1 MQVTNQQPASPQ
13 WPHIRND
20 WPHLQEDYVQNRP
33 KDPSANW
40 PQRPIPEVVQQ
51 QDTVETHPNKKPHK
65 EYSEEE
71 YGDTDQQE
79 TDEEIKTTEAP
90 KKVNFMKHTPKF
102 S

>member
-1 MQVTNQQPASPQ
+1 MTNQQPASPQ

-33 KDPSANW
+33 KDPSPIW
-40 PQRPIPEVVQQ
+40 PQRPIPDAIQ

-71 YGDTDQQE
+71 YGDADDQQE
-79 TDEEIKTTEAP
+79 TDEEIKTTQAP
-90 KKVNFMKHTPKF
+90 KKVNFIKLVPKF